1 MSQWMSKWRVLGA
14 AAMMF
19 ALGTGC
25 ATDLGKL
32 ATSVEDDA
40 IVVAVRERLAADP
53 VTQRYSIGVTSQRGY
68 VVLSGSLPIE
78 ARARALSIARGT
90 EGVRA
95 VEDRM
100 VDRPYASQLTPSA
113 R

>member
-1 MSQWMSKWRVLGA
+1 MSRWLYQWLICSA
-14 AAMMF
+14 AAMVF
-19 ALGTGC
+19 AIATGC
-25 ATDLGKL
+25 ATDSGKL
-32 ATSVEDDA
+32 ATSAEDDA

-100 VDRPYASQLTPSA
+100 SDRPYASPLTPSA